1 MLYIKVSEG
10 DKFPEFSLSDDSGNI
25 VNNSS
30 LTGNVNVVYFYPKD
44 MTPGC
49 TKEACDFK
57 DNMEKFKTAGI
68 SVYGIST
75 DSIESHKKF
84 KDKHGLNFSLLSD
97 KDKVLV
103 DKLGIKSIVGSAKR
117 VTFLVDKNGSII
129 KIYPNVTP
137 DGHAEEIL
145 NFISGINK

>member
-1 MLYIKVSEG
+1 MKVSEG

-137 DGHAEEIL
+137 GGHAEEIL

>member
-1 MLYIKVSEG
+1 MKVSEG